1 MYPKTFCQFLCCS
14 PHSVLAVKLL
24 HIHVHRCQVFLATT
38 KNLVTLVMVVQSEHT
53 YHNYGSYACTQVSHN
68 LGLLDGFLI
77 WAQAYSKDQV
87 HVHTASSAACNV
99 LQWRPSITDTIG
111 NQNFVCNR
119 EVSLTK
125 GLSIYYFR

>member
-38 KNLVTLVMVVQSEHT
+38 KNLVTLVMVVQSEHA

-68 LGLLDGFLI
+68 LELLDGFLI
-77 WAQAYSKDQV
+77 WAQANSKDQV
-87 HVHTASSAACNV
+87 HDIVHTASSAACNV
-99 LQWRPSITDTIG
+99 PHPYSLLYSITKTCIWAL
-111 NQNFVCNR
+111 NIHSTVTQL
-119 EVSLTK
+119 SLHN
-125 GLSIYYFR
+125 